1 MRGRASASL
10 RGAADVSP
18 EILSVLA
25 LPSLDDVT
33 DDQSRG
39 ATCVW
44 GDVPL
49 TTDMAVDLGEQLSPL
64 EGATAPVRWMPRA
77 CPACVLERAKRAR
90 FAHAPTCEQCGD
102 EAALCEI
109 GQGLHELVRRYST

>member
-1 MRGRASASL
+1 MRGRASAPL

-18 EILSVLA
+18 DVLA
-25 LPSLDDVT
+25 VLVLPSLDDVT

-44 GDVPL
+44 DDVPL
-49 TTDMAVDLGEQLSPL
+49 KTDMAVDLGEQLSPL
-64 EGATAPVRWMPRA
+64 KGTAGRMRWMPRA

-90 FAHAPTCEQCGD
+90 FAHATMCEQCAD
-102 EAALCEI
+102 EAAPCEI
-109 GQGLHELVRRYST
+109 GQGLSELVRRYSR